1 MALKKYLALLAVSA
15 FVAVGCGSKE
25 DDLSSGTSSGGGSSA
40 SSSSSAPAGK
50 TGTASVSGKITL
62 SGKGPIMQ
70 NIDFAA
76 DATCKS
82 QHSTPFK
89 DQTVEADAKGNLAD
103 VFVYVKEGAD
113 NYPAPSS
120 PVVLT
125 QKGCNYTPHVFGIQ
139 TKQTLQVVNDDPT
152 LHNVHCMA
160 AVNDQFNLAQ
170 PSQGTKSE
178 KSFDKVEV
186 PVHFKCDV
194 HGWMHC
200 MACVVNN
207 PFFAISGTDGTFKIS
222 NLPAGSYTLVAV
234 QEKYG
239 ESEPQKVEIKDG
251 ESKSLNFTFAAK

>member
-15 FVAVGCGSKE
+15 FMAVGCGSKE
-25 DDLSSGTSSGGGSSA
+25 DDLGSGNGNSGGNA
-40 SSSSSAPAGK
+40 TASSSAPSGK
-50 TGTASVSGKITL
+50 MGTASVTGKVTL
-62 SGKGPIMQ
+62 TGKGPIMQ
-70 NIDFAA
+70 NIDFSA

-82 QHSTPFK
+82 QHPTAVK

-113 NYPAPSS
+113 SYPAPNT

-160 AVNDQFNLAQ
+160 VTNDQFNLAQ

-200 MACVVNN
+200 MACVVSN
-207 PFFAISGTDGTFKIS
+207 PFFAISGADGTFKIS
-222 NLPAGSYTLVAV
+222 QLPAGSYTLVAV

-239 ESEPQKVEIKDG
+239 ESAPQKVDIKDG
-251 ESKSLNFTFAAK
+251 EVQTVNFTFAAQ